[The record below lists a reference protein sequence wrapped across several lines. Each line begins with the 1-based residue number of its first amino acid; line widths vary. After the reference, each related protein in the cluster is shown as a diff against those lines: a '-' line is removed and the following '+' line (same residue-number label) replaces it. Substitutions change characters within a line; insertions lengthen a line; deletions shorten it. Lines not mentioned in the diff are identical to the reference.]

1 MLSDTRKMLAGE
13 ALGFMQKS
21 EYDITRAFKRIE
33 NDLMDSMMRNLKR
46 HQVEE
51 KELGITWEQWQTLQL
66 KELERYRRTNAELFD
81 EDFKQ
86 INRKI
91 DAMFKATCDKAQ
103 SEEEARLLDDI
114 RKGRFEPNYNRT
126 GEYFNLNDKKLNNLI
141 VATRADFTKGEYA
154 MLRRANDIYRQVI
167 FDAMT
172 YANITNDYKKAVDMA
187 THDFLL
193 KGINCIQY
201 KNGARHTMQDYAS
214 MAIRTG
220 NKRAYLM
227 GEGNAHDKLGLHVV
241 RVNKRTHACP
251 LCVRFL
257 GKLLIDDVYGG
268 GTDKE
273 ASELGI
279 PTLSQAMDEGF
290 LHPNCKDMYSV
301 YIEGVSQPA
310 KGWTRQ
316 EIEEIVGEYNQE
328 QQVKHAE
335 DMAESYGRLSRYALD
350 EENQQRYQSR
360 ADYWQSRA
368 DELSGMPAEPVPMP
382 EIVDDVV
389 DNIIDAF
396 TDDEREAIEWYV
408 SGDGMWINQYLRGK
422 GDFGE
427 LSDNEQALLDLL
439 KSATDRPLDSDITTL
454 YRSVDAS
461 AVFGDMTEIERE
473 HLRDMLVWGDQS
485 PDATARIKNA
495 MGKTIEEKGFMSTTT
510 DKEVAMYF
518 GDFTGSETPIV
529 LELDAS
535 KAKLRGADLR
545 PFDYAEDPQ
554 KEVLLHNNTK
564 YKITDIGVG
573 EYPEGGKYI
582 KVKAELLDNM
592 ADADSGIKFADTA
605 TDRQREL
612 ISQLNDEYNS
622 RLIEVKR
629 GAEKA
634 SGDADQISGIIRLSS
649 THDDTTIHEFAHLI
663 AGTRTDKLGLTDN
676 AEFWKEIKKI
686 RRQYMKDVAD
696 DPARW
701 ISSYEHASGKV
712 DEFFAEAFTHAKMR
726 ELGLQDIRRGSDY
739 TYSQQVLDVTNKY
752 FGKKASR

>member
-1 MLSDTRKMLAGE
+1 M
-13 ALGFMQKS
+13 S

-33 NDLMDSMMRNLKR
+33 NDLMDSMMRNMKK

-66 KELERYRRTNAELFD
+66 KELERYRLTNAKLFD
-81 EDFKQ
+81 DDFKQ

-91 DAMFKATCDKAQ
+91 EAMFQATCDDAQ
-103 SEEEARLLDDI
+103 SEEEARLLDLM
-114 RKGRFEPNYNRT
+114 RKGKFEPDYNRT
-126 GEYFNLNDKKLNNLI
+126 GEYFNLNDKKLNTLI
-141 VATRADFTKGEYA
+141 TATKGDFTKAEYA

-310 KGWTRQ
+310 KAWSRQ

-335 DMAESYGRLSRYALD
+335 DMAESYGRLSKYSLD
-350 EENQQRYQSR
+350 EENQQRYQDR
-360 ADYWQSRA
+360 ADYWQGRA
-368 DELSGMPAEPVPMP
+368 DELRDTPAQPVPMP

-389 DNIIDAF
+389 DAVADNVADTIDVFVPAKTIQEAEAYAKSLGLEGSYKGVELDVANAMNESF
-396 TDDEREAIEWYV
+396 KRGIEYCPAIKERMQMV
-408 SGDGMWINQYLRGK
+408 GSGQERNKLLK
-422 GDFGE
+422 
-427 LSDNEQALLDLL
+427 QALTDYYLNNSASLQNARALGYTEKQIEDTAKKWASKSVGRITNAYAFASDTSMSPVGARFSGIFVNNKYAKFEEMTRMLERDVLSKFHPEGTASVKAVFDHEMAHQLDYALDLRKDAEMVKL
-439 KSATDRPLDSDITTL
+439 FGSYTKAEIKEGLSEYGTRNIQEFIAEGYAEYLNNPQPRDIAQK
-454 YRSVDAS
+454 V
-461 AVFGDMTEIERE
+461 
-473 HLRDMLVWGDQS
+473 
-485 PDATARIKNA
+485 
-495 MGKTIEEKGFMSTTT
+495 GKIIEER
-510 DKEVAMYF
+510 
-518 GDFTGSETPIV
+518 
-529 LELDAS
+529 
-535 KAKLRGADLR
+535 AK
-545 PFDYAEDPQ
+545 
-554 KEVLLHNNTK
+554 K
-564 YKITDIGVG
+564 
-573 EYPEGGKYI
+573 
-582 KVKAELLDNM
+582 
-592 ADADSGIKFADTA
+592 
-605 TDRQREL
+605 
-612 ISQLNDEYNS
+612 
-622 RLIEVKR
+622 
-629 GAEKA
+629 
-634 SGDADQISGIIRLSS
+634 
-649 THDDTTIHEFAHLI
+649 
-663 AGTRTDKLGLTDN
+663 
-676 AEFWKEIKKI
+676 
-686 RRQYMKDVAD
+686 
-696 DPARW
+696 
-701 ISSYEHASGKV
+701 
-712 DEFFAEAFTHAKMR
+712 
-726 ELGLQDIRRGSDY
+726 
-739 TYSQQVLDVTNKY
+739 
-752 FGKKASR
+752 